1 MSSQKI
7 KNQIKKEPRKV
18 YIQLCWCL
26 LYILL
31 PCLHLFFFFLL
42 SWFSVRKKAATC
54 VCVSARPECCW
65 DNGAESSGGGG
76 QCPLV
81 ARWPPPRGTP
91 ESDSL
96 LLFLSTPNTINVNC
110 VCYLHST
117 NWAARCFSFPQTSFD
132 NHRRV
137 WTKQRTN
144 LFEKFPNEIQ
154 ISRQISITNFWN
166 QNE

>member
-1 MSSQKI
+1 
-7 KNQIKKEPRKV
+7 
-18 YIQLCWCL
+18 
-26 LYILL
+26 
-31 PCLHLFFFFLL
+31 
-42 SWFSVRKKAATC
+42 
-54 VCVSARPECCW
+54 
-65 DNGAESSGGGG
+65 
-76 QCPLV
+76 V

-117 NWAARCFSFPQTSFD
+117 NWAARCFLLPPPPPQTSFD

-154 ISRQISITNFWN
+154 ISRQNFNYKFLKSKWIIKGLTMIFVVGVRYISRRPSSSSSLIT
-166 QNE
+166 

>member
-1 MSSQKI
+1 
-7 KNQIKKEPRKV
+7 V
-18 YIQLCWCL
+18 CL
-26 LYILL
+26 
-31 PCLHLFFFFLL
+31 PVQ
-42 SWFSVRKKAATC
+42 SVAGTT
-54 VCVSARPECCW
+54 VQSPVGS
-65 DNGAESSGGGG
+65 GGG

-117 NWAARCFSFPQTSFD
+117 NWAARCFLLPPPSPKLLLTITDECGQNKEQTCLKNSQMKF
-132 NHRRV
+132 
-137 WTKQRTN
+137 
-144 LFEKFPNEIQ
+144 KFPAK
-154 ISRQISITNFWN
+154 ISITNFWN